1 MNGFLIPAN
10 SKKSMLIFGLF
21 RGLDLIILA
30 IGLSITLI
38 LLLTL
43 NLSDIGPT
51 VIAVTP
57 GAIAIILVFP
67 VAHYHNVLTVILSIY
82 RFFTSRER
90 FIWRGWCF
98 SEEFKGSV
106 DMDPAGYIAAG
117 EDGKTNVPGI
127 FAAGDVRTKA
137 LRQIVTAVADGA
149 NCVASV
155 EAYLNGQN

>member
-21 RGLDLIILA
+21 KGFDLIILA

-51 VIAVTP
+51 VLAVTP

-82 RFFTSRER
+82 KFFTSRER

-98 SEEFKGSV
+98 GEEYKGSNEET
-106 DMDPAGYIAAG
+106 GTEG
-117 EDGKTNVPGI
+117 
-127 FAAGDVRTKA
+127 TK
-137 LRQIVTAVADGA
+137 
-149 NCVASV
+149 
-155 EAYLNGQN
+155 

>member
-1 MNGFLIPAN
+1 M
-10 SKKSMLIFGLF
+10 
-21 RGLDLIILA
+21 
-30 IGLSITLI
+30 I

-98 SEEFKGSV
+98 SEEFKGSNEET
-106 DMDPAGYIAAG
+106 GTEG
-117 EDGKTNVPGI
+117 
-127 FAAGDVRTKA
+127 TK
-137 LRQIVTAVADGA
+137 
-149 NCVASV
+149 
-155 EAYLNGQN
+155 

>member
-57 GAIAIILVFP
+57 GAIAIRLVFP

-98 SEEFKGSV
+98 SEEFKGSNEET
-106 DMDPAGYIAAG
+106 GTEG
-117 EDGKTNVPGI
+117 
-127 FAAGDVRTKA
+127 TK
-137 LRQIVTAVADGA
+137 
-149 NCVASV
+149 
-155 EAYLNGQN
+155 

>member
-21 RGLDLIILA
+21 RGFDLIVLGVGMA
-30 IGLSITLI
+30 ISLI

-51 VIAVTP
+51 VLAITP

-67 VAHYHNVLTVILSIY
+67 VAHYHNVMTVILSIY

-90 FIWRGWCF
+90 FIWKGWSY
-98 SEEFKGSV
+98 SEEFKGINEETS
-106 DMDPAGYIAAG
+106 GQ
-117 EDGKTNVPGI
+117 T
-127 FAAGDVRTKA
+127 TK
-137 LRQIVTAVADGA
+137 
-149 NCVASV
+149 
-155 EAYLNGQN
+155 

>member
-10 SKKSMLIFGLF
+10 SKKSMLIFGLC

-98 SEEFKGSV
+98 SEEFKGSNEET
-106 DMDPAGYIAAG
+106 GTEG
-117 EDGKTNVPGI
+117 
-127 FAAGDVRTKA
+127 TK
-137 LRQIVTAVADGA
+137 
-149 NCVASV
+149 
-155 EAYLNGQN
+155 

>member
-21 RGLDLIILA
+21 RSFDLIVLGIGMA
-30 IGLSITLI
+30 ISLI

-51 VIAVTP
+51 VFAITP

-67 VAHYHNVLTVILSIY
+67 VAHYHNVMTVILSIY

-90 FIWRGWCF
+90 FIWKGWCY
-98 SEEFKGSV
+98 SEEFKG
-106 DMDPAGYIAAG
+106 
-117 EDGKTNVPGI
+117 TNEETRGQT
-127 FAAGDVRTKA
+127 TK
-137 LRQIVTAVADGA
+137 
-149 NCVASV
+149 
-155 EAYLNGQN
+155 